1 MRGTT
6 GTLSHTCALVGKHV
20 KRIVIGGVD
29 GFSYLVAAAVLVFCC
44 LFIHRSPLCFSP
56 YFMLSVFLW
65 NYSIFL
71 FSIFYSSSLICV
83 TWFSLVVP
91 VVLCDLTRAVASV
104 CFSSVSLNPV
114 LNVRCFHVLG
124 FFSLSLSFFSSSFS
138 GRGLWVERNFAP
150 LAHSLFSQCKARQFG
165 IPLFRPKIGMQAAPM
180 SCTYGQSLA
189 QQLVFYAQ
197 SQLLQG
203 HFQPFTAPPSSSLQ
217 AVLWCVLAF
226 KILLRKTDFG
236 RRSKFR
242 WTKDILNWNWSLSP
256 NPSLRP
262 HEDQTFWVIPTGQP
276 ILLPITRHIPV
287 LAQN

>member
-1 MRGTT
+1 MMRGTT

-44 LFIHRSPLCFSP
+44 LFIHRSPLFFSP

-150 LAHSLFSQCKARQFG
+150 LAHSLFSQCKA
-165 IPLFRPKIGMQAAPM
+165 
-180 SCTYGQSLA
+180 
-189 QQLVFYAQ
+189 QLKWARSVEEGVGGGVDPVY
-197 SQLLQG
+197 SVPQG
-203 HFQPFTAPPSSSLQ
+203 
-217 AVLWCVLAF
+217 
-226 KILLRKTDFG
+226 FG
-236 RRSKFR
+236 RWQS
-242 WTKDILNWNWSLSP
+242 SAGGP
-256 NPSLRP
+256 AA
-262 HEDQTFWVIPTGQP
+262 
-276 ILLPITRHIPV
+276 LPAAFSRLPLV
-287 LAQN
+287 LCLWWWR